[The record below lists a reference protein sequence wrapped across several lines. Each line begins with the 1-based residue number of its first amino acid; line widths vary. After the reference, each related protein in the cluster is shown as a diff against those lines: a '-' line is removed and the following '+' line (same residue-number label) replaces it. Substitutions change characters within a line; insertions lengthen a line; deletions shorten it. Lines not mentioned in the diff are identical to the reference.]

1 MIKKL
6 EREYFPRWP
15 KPVFFVR
22 ADAMEIR
29 RELEANYKVVS
40 LVKKLEIEYFPRWPR
55 PVL

>member
-22 ADAMEIR
+22 ANAMEIR
-29 RELEANYKVVS
+29 KELEVNYKVVS